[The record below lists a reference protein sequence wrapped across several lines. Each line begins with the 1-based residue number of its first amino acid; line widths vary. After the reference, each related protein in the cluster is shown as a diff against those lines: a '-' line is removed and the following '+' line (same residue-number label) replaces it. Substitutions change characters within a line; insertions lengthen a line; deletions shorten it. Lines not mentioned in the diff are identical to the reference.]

1 MKTRR
6 FTLVELLTVITI
18 IAVLAGLAAG
28 GFLKVS
34 EKARIVQTKARM
46 SALQMAIEQY
56 RSTYSYYPFTLIS
69 TVDKRLN
76 SGEYEDLIKCLR
88 AADVDLN
95 PRALPMLSAD
105 DDTYVDG
112 WEGSYQVALDLDYDG
127 KVDGPEIYGYYDD
140 DAPYDEDEDDI
151 DREVIIWSKG
161 KDGLDS
167 AIDNRLNDDDNDDNV
182 NSWDD

>member
-127 KVDGPEIYGYYDD
+127 KVDGPEIYGSG
-140 DAPYDEDEDDI
+140 EIE
-151 DREVIIWSKG
+151 REVIIWSKG
-161 KDGLDS
+161 KDGTDDS
-167 AIDNRLNDDDNDDNV
+167 ADVNASNEDNI